1 MNKRLRKILTIVFA
15 LIFVGSLC
23 GLLWNELDRQKGKEA
38 YEEAETL
45 VGEPDFSALPPPTL
59 DPLPQP
65 EEDPDSEE
73 PAPVYVDPYADLLR
87 NMDFSALREI
97 NSDVLGWLL
106 VPGTNISY
114 PLLQGRDND
123 QYLRHTWKKN
133 YSVVGSIFL
142 ESTNRKD
149 LSDFNTIV
157 YGHRMRNGTMF
168 GSLKYYK
175 NLSYWKSH
183 PCVYITDDNGSHK
196 YSIFAAYEVST
207 SGLTYRLSFPG
218 DQSKQEFIDFCLS
231 QSVIDTGLVP
241 TVNDQI
247 LTLSTCTGQG
257 HATRWVVQ
265 AYQAGPPPEEPE
277 PEPTPEP
284 EPEPPAGMPVP
295 PPEEEIDWGIE
306 ILPPAPQPDAEG
318 GSGGEQDGLSSDASD
333 ASNAPDPGGELQE
346 GQDTQDTQNVQDI
359 QNAQDVQ
366 DVLSDQNLQDAQP
379 PEATP

>member
-1 MNKRLRKILTIVFA
+1 MRGTGTLLLEGCLVNKRLRRILMIVFA
-15 LIFVGSLC
+15 LIFAGSLG
-23 GLLWNELDRQKGKEA
+23 GLLWNELDRQKGKEV
-38 YEEAETL
+38 YEEAESL

-59 DPLPQP
+59 EPLPEP
-65 EEDPDSEE
+65 EEETGNEE

-142 ESTNRKD
+142 ESSNSRD

-183 PCVYITDDNGSHK
+183 PCVYITDDSGSHK
-196 YSIFAAYEVST
+196 YNIFAAYEVST
-207 SGLTYRLSFPG
+207 SGLTYRLSFSG
-218 DQSKQEFIDFCLS
+218 AQAKQEFIDFCRS

-265 AYQAGPPPEEPE
+265 AYKPGPAPAE
-277 PEPTPEP
+277 PEP
-284 EPEPPAGMPVP
+284 EPEPAAPAESPVEAP
-295 PPEEEIDWGIE
+295 AEAPAEVPGETPEEDIDWG
-306 ILPPAPQPDAEG
+306 LSPADMPG
-318 GSGGEQDGLSSDASD
+318 GGLSS
-333 ASNAPDPGGELQE
+333 P
-346 GQDTQDTQNVQDI
+346 
-359 QNAQDVQ
+359 
-366 DVLSDQNLQDAQP
+366 
-379 PEATP
+379 